1 MLGENH
7 PLTRGS
13 IRDIHG
19 GFIILLWWT
28 LSGPDV
34 AKIRR
39 RKLPTFMAS
48 IHPSMY
54 KLKMFNVL
62 WWNGGGEGRGGF
74 WSIYLCENGCLSV
87 RLGLLSCFD
96 ITSVS
101 YFLVLFR
108 FSSAIW
114 SVSFLFLCLD
124 FFRIIKMEISENS
137 NVSSTSGN
145 RSQQNH
151 LHRWQTTSRMT
162 SAPIQIPKIS
172 KQCPTTATSSVY
184 SQHGTNSHTFYSWS
198 LR

>member
-87 RLGLLSCFD
+87 RLGLLPCFD
-96 ITSVS
+96 ITSVLIFWFCS
-101 YFLVLFR
+101 DFPPR
-108 FSSAIW
+108 FEVYRFCFFVWI
-114 SVSFLFLCLD
+114 

-172 KQCPTTATSSVY
+172 KQCPATSSVY

>member
-1 MLGENH
+1 MTNW
-7 PLTRGS
+7 R
-13 IRDIHG
+13 
-19 GFIILLWWT
+19 
-28 LSGPDV
+28 
-34 AKIRR
+34 
-39 RKLPTFMAS
+39 
-48 IHPSMY
+48 
-54 KLKMFNVL
+54 
-62 WWNGGGEGRGGF
+62 GRGGF

-96 ITSVS
+96 ITLVS
-101 YFLVLFR
+101 YFFGFVQIFLRDLKCLVFVSLFG
-108 FSSAIW
+108 
-114 SVSFLFLCLD
+114 

-145 RSQQNH
+145 LSQQNH